1 MRDDGRVMKSMTFRN
16 IAGRCGRAGAF
27 SEGDTILFE
36 NLMGPP
42 SLKRGQRNKRSLEEV
57 MFASSP
63 LQSTLGGEWD
73 ETPIQGQKLLEAT
86 ISAQLLAC
94 IGEHPDT
101 EDIVSVLTEASYA
114 GHTDGKQNV
123 RRILSET
130 VSTILDDQEAGGA
143 MAVMNSPIRLTEF
156 GQAANLSGFSPG
168 TCRLMVEFL
177 SEESF
182 ETGAGLYSELLERFN
197 DVPEQSNETLKK
209 SSPELTTETWLRLKT
224 SKRC

>member
-1 MRDDGRVMKSMTFRN
+1 
-16 IAGRCGRAGAF
+16 
-27 SEGDTILFE
+27 
-36 NLMGPP
+36 
-42 SLKRGQRNKRSLEEV
+42 

-63 LQSTLGGEWD
+63 LQSTLGEWD

-143 MAVMNSPIRLTEF
+143 MAVNSPIRLTEF

-197 DVPEQSNETLKK
+197 DVP
-209 SSPELTTETWLRLKT
+209 SSRM
-224 SKRC
+224 RR